1 MSDFDFYPPKPE
13 LVERE
18 VKSNWAVTVFSIVL
32 FVLVF
37 MLFFSSKI
45 NFILALVVV
54 LLVHEFGHY
63 IMMKVFGYK
72 NVRMLFVPLMG
83 AFVHGKKEKYSQ
95 RESLIMVGAGP
106 FPGLVIGVV
115 LMLFSQKMHSPF
127 MFQAGMLFFMLN
139 IINLVPLDPLDGGQL
154 FKLFIRKNQERFL
167 MIFSLISSLLII
179 AAGFFL
185 DSNILMLFGFF
196 MSFRVRALQKNRRLH
211 EEMEE
216 EDIPFVTT
224 YRELSNKDFSRIKA
238 ILLERIPNLKKYIE
252 VADQEEVDML
262 LASQVNSV
270 LITPVKQDASFL
282 LKFCTI
288 ALWILAIISPV
299 LLFFTLDL
307 NWVHYALQN
316 W

>member
-1 MSDFDFYPPKPE
+1 
-13 LVERE
+13 
-18 VKSNWAVTVFSIVL
+18 
-32 FVLVF
+32 
-37 MLFFSSKI
+37 
-45 NFILALVVV
+45 
-54 LLVHEFGHY
+54 
-63 IMMKVFGYK
+63 
-72 NVRMLFVPLMG
+72 
-83 AFVHGKKEKYSQ
+83 
-95 RESLIMVGAGP
+95 
-106 FPGLVIGVV
+106 
-115 LMLFSQKMHSPF
+115 
-127 MFQAGMLFFMLN
+127 
-139 IINLVPLDPLDGGQL
+139 
-154 FKLFIRKNQERFL
+154 
-167 MIFSLISSLLII
+167 
-179 AAGFFL
+179 
-185 DSNILMLFGFF
+185 
-196 MSFRVRALQKNRRLH
+196 
-211 EEMEE
+211 MEE